1 MPAAFAESPSRV
13 PVAHASRPDRRRA
26 KRPEVVTPADAADSF
41 GVSSEFGAEADLRAS
56 ARVPWYGFR
65 SGRHLNATH
74 VYDAAR
80 APTRTPTPTP
90 THRAYFPAIG
100 VFIWGAAAKVM
111 RSQCC
116 EDFSGCPDAGTAK
129 RPGKLS
135 ARPPR
140 RALQCGQADSR
151 FELSAGSA
159 ALLRPVFMASPR
171 PLLPGWLKAAEDKQ
185 SVRVQ
190 AVIVRSAVAPDR
202 IPSCLPRAPA
212 PCSIAGGPAMAW
224 RSGRLAAIRFSAR
237 CRSDRCS
244 SIRYEASCRS
254 CCARLALR
262 IVRV

>member
-1 MPAAFAESPSRV
+1 MRLMFTTPRVRQRERIERTSRRSV
-13 PVAHASRPDRRRA
+13 Y
-26 KRPEVVTPADAADSF
+26 
-41 GVSSEFGAEADLRAS
+41 SSGAPLRKSCACS
-56 ARVPWYGFR
+56 
-65 SGRHLNATH
+65 
-74 VYDAAR
+74 AAR
-80 APTRTPTPTP
+80 ISLDALMLEQQNAQASSAPARRGTRCI
-90 THRAYFPAIG
+90 ADIA
-100 VFIWGAAAKVM
+100 
-111 RSQCC
+111 
-116 EDFSGCPDAGTAK
+116 DF
-129 RPGKLS
+129 
-135 ARPPR
+135 
-140 RALQCGQADSR
+140 R
-151 FELSAGSA
+151 FELRAGSA

-171 PLLPGWLKAAEDKQ
+171 PLLPAWLKAAEDKQ

-244 SIRYEASCRS
+244 SIRYKASCRS